1 MSIEFAVGEHTYR
14 GNKLSAKK
22 QLHVGRRIVPLAVSF
37 IDAGLLATVRKE
49 VAKGKEAR
57 PEALLGGL
65 TDKDLGAM
73 LKGVLDNLASL
84 PEADVDYV
92 IDACLAVTERRQA
105 SGGWA
110 RVMTGEQMQFQDLDL
125 PALLKIVWEVLQHNL
140 SGFFAGGFP
149 GSSAGAP
156 T

>member
-1 MSIEFAVGEHTYR
+1 MSVEFVVGDHAYR

-22 QLHVGRRIVPLAVSF
+22 QFHVLRRISPLLV
-37 IDAGLLATVRKE
+37 GLVDSGALAAVRKE

-92 IDACLAVTERRQA
+92 IDTCLAVTERRQA

-110 RVMTGEQMQFQDLDL
+110 GVMTGEQLQFQDLDL

-140 SGFFAGGFP
+140 SGFFAGGSP
-149 GSSAGAP
+149 GSSAGVP